1 VQLRHEVDDLVMAQE
16 EGLRAAATGVAQR
29 LRDAGRRVDLVL
41 EPKRLKW
48 AFKQA
53 ERCNA
58 GGWQGAGGR
67 AAAVHRRRETLGPAG
82 QALARQRS
90 PVGLQ
95 LSAVGAGWEPT
106 CWSRPTCAGTWRPPA
121 LCAARLV
128 LVAPDE
134 WARGVVRVKELASRE
149 ERDVPLEEL

>member
-1 VQLRHEVDDLVMAQE
+1 MFLTLRPRCGDAVQLRHEVDDLVMAQE

-58 GGWQGAGGR
+58 GGWVGGRDQGAGQQLCAEDAKWQG
-67 AAAVHRRRETLGPAG
+67 
-82 QALARQRS
+82 
-90 PVGLQ
+90 
-95 LSAVGAGWEPT
+95 LSA
-106 CWSRPTCAGTWRPPA
+106 RR
-121 LCAARLV
+121 
-128 LVAPDE
+128 
-134 WARGVVRVKELASRE
+134 
-149 ERDVPLEEL
+149 